1 MEVKPEF
8 LNLWNVFL
16 DSNRITK
23 RLGISWWT
31 PTQLLG
37 IQAPHCRT
45 WGSSHVLSR
54 FEWFLSL
61 SNEWRWATWETA
73 DFFAVTLPRW
83 VFPKKRRFKQQNPFN
98 LSLGVSQNHPFR
110 YVICV
115 SNEFYICIYINHHH
129 RWQWDPYITSLQ
141 AWLISLRLVPQTVG
155 GPRYTMATL
164 SAPMPFE
171 RITSMVQKEVSK
183 NPMARTL
190 KSSDQ

>member
-1 MEVKPEF
+1 MVDTDATSRHPGATLSYLRKFPRSLQVWVISFTLQWVKMG
-8 LNLWNVFL
+8 NLGDCWFFCCYSAPL
-16 DSNRITK
+16 S
-23 RLGISWWT
+23 IS
-31 PTQLLG
+31 
-37 IQAPHCRT
+37 II
-45 WGSSHVLSR
+45 
-54 FEWFLSL
+54 
-61 SNEWRWATWETA
+61 
-73 DFFAVTLPRW
+73 
-83 VFPKKRRFKQQNPFN
+83 RRFKQQNPFN
-98 LSLGVSQNHPFR
+98 LRSLGVSQNHPFR

>member
-1 MEVKPEF
+1 MVDTDATSRHPGATLSYLRKFPRSLQVWVISFTLQWVKMG
-8 LNLWNVFL
+8 NLGDCW
-16 DSNRITK
+16 
-23 RLGISWWT
+23 
-31 PTQLLG
+31 
-37 IQAPHCRT
+37 
-45 WGSSHVLSR
+45 
-54 FEWFLSL
+54 
-61 SNEWRWATWETA
+61 
-73 DFFAVTLPRW
+73 
-83 VFPKKRRFKQQNPFN
+83 RRFKQQNPFN
-98 LSLGVSQNHPFR
+98 LRSLGVSQNHPFR

-115 SNEFYICIYINHHH
+115 SNEFYICIYINHH